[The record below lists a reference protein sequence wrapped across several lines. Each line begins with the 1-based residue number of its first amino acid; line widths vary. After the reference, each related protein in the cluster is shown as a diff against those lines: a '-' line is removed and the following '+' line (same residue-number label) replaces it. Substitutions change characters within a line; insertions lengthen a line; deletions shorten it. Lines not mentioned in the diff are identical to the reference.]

1 MPTIESRFFRL
12 RALGRWL
19 ALLSLSVVLV
29 GSLACGSGGAEPAS
43 QGADSIAAASEGG
56 SAGSSK
62 GPRRHISRS
71 GRASENRGHLR
82 FTYGKVT
89 NPDYREI
96 KKIFHDERFF
106 EEVVEDLDRTLVLPR
121 NLDVRL
127 QECGGEVNAFYDP
140 EDGAVHLCYELFEH
154 FLQIFTTED
163 AETDEGAEAAAGK
176 AIAALVFTFYHE
188 LGHAMID
195 IYDLPVTG
203 REEDA
208 VDQLATVMLLE
219 TWDGEDSELAM
230 TASAEW
236 FDSSAA
242 ESEDE
247 PDMADEHALD
257 EQRYYNL
264 VCWTYG
270 SDPEYFADQLEDW
283 QLPEE
288 RAERCPEEY
297 QKMSRSWDQLLGPH
311 MVDVPEDEEAPA
323 S

>member
-1 MPTIESRFFRL
+1 MTHLIGLRSRRS
-12 RALGRWL
+12 ATGPWL
-19 ALLSLSVVLV
+19 ALLFFSLSSIVL
-29 GSLACGSGGAEPAS
+29 SSCGGAEAPAPATETAS
-43 QGADSIAAASEGG
+43 AATSDADSPQTD
-56 SAGSSK
+56 K

-71 GRASENRGHLR
+71 GRAASERGHLR
-82 FTYGKVT
+82 FSYAKVKK
-89 NPDYREI
+89 PEYRELQ
-96 KKIFHDERFF
+96 KAFSEERFF
-106 EEVVEDLDRTLVLPR
+106 EDVVDDLDKTLVLPK
-121 NLDVRL
+121 NLDVKL
-127 QECGGEVNAFYDP
+127 QECDEVNAFYDP
-140 EDGAVHLCYELFEH
+140 NDGQVHLCYEMFEH
-154 FLQIFTTED
+154 FIQVFTPENSSDEED
-163 AETDEGAEAAAGK
+163 EEAAGK
-176 AIAALVFTFYHE
+176 AIAAMVFVFYHE
-188 LGHAMID
+188 LGHALID

-242 ESEDE
+242 EREED

-264 VCWTYG
+264 LCWTYG
-270 SDPEYFADQLEDW
+270 SDPDYFQDQLEGW
-283 QLPEE
+283 ELPEE

-297 QKMSRSWDQLLGPH
+297 QQMSRSWDQLLGPH
-311 MVDVPEDEEAPA
+311 MVEVPEEEEAPA

>member
-1 MPTIESRFFRL
+1 MD
-12 RALGRWL
+12 
-19 ALLSLSVVLV
+19 
-29 GSLACGSGGAEPAS
+29 GSGESTGR
-43 QGADSIAAASEGG
+43 
-56 SAGSSK
+56 
-62 GPRRHISRS
+62 PRRHILRTA
-71 GRASENRGHLR
+71 RAATGRGHLR
-82 FTYGKVT
+82 FSYAKVT
-89 NPDYREI
+89 NPDHVEL
-96 KKIFHDERFF
+96 KKVFHDERYF
-106 EEVVEDLDRTLVLPR
+106 EEVVEDLDKTLVLPR
-121 NLDVRL
+121 NLDVKL
-127 QECGGEVNAFYDP
+127 QECGEVNAFYDP
-140 EDGAVHLCYELFEH
+140 EDGAVHLCYELLDH
-154 FLQIFTTED
+154 FLEIFGQE
-163 AETDEGAEAAAGK
+163 AKTDEESEEAGGK
-176 AIAALVFTFYHE
+176 AIAALTFTFYHE
-188 LGHAMID
+188 LGHALID

-242 ESEDE
+242 DREDD

-264 VCWTYG
+264 LCWTYG

-288 RAERCPEEY
+288 RAERCEEEY
-297 QKMSRSWDQLLGPH
+297 QKMSRSWDTLLGPH
-311 MVDVPEDEEAPA
+311 MVAVAEDEEEAPE